1 MNLGIVRAHREGI
14 LTATT
19 LMANGAAF
27 DDALRLAR
35 ETPTL
40 DVGCHAV
47 LVQGQSL
54 VTGKPLPATVKDL
67 IFALARRDLNP
78 YAELRAQ
85 LERIVQAGLQPT
97 HIDTHK
103 HTHLLPPVLDA
114 LARLAEEFRIRWVR
128 RPFDLPLDGTPVP
141 WTRRAVSRALGF
153 LRRRFHST
161 LTRHGCQTTDHFAG
175 FSLTGYLRTEDVIRL
190 IENLPAGTTE
200 FMTHPGVLTDELR
213 HARTRLK
220 ESREAELR
228 ALTAPEVRAALDR
241 AGVQLSGYRCLS
253 SSSDQRS

>member
-47 LVQGQSL
+47 LVQGHSL

-67 IFALARRDLNP
+67 IFALSRRDLNP

-85 LERIVQAGLQPT
+85 LERIAQAGLQPT

-114 LARLAEEFRIRWVR
+114 LARLAEEFHIRWVR

-141 WTRRAVSRALGF
+141 WKRRAVSRALGF

-161 LTRHGCQTTDHFAG
+161 LTRHGCHTTDHFAG
-175 FSLTGYLRTEDVIRL
+175 FSLTGYLRTEDVVRL

-213 HARTRLK
+213 QARTRLK

-228 ALTAPEVRAALDR
+228 ALTAPEVRAALHR